1 MEVPRWEIL
10 KKPFWA
16 TQTWP
21 WASFSFFALFDLKTK
36 KFRNL
41 PSRLGRFQ
49 QIFLAFLSCDKI
61 SPKSGHE
68 WEKETFFISTKKTI
82 WTEKNVWPK
91 KYFLFPMDRSCL
103 FIFLNWIEGKQTNK
117 HTIVFCKT
125 NFWCITT
132 TTTCL
137 LQCDQI
143 GQYIE
148 LWATFQSLWQQLFC
162 PSAHILVNF
171 CKVVEIFQFSSEI
184 ILSNFVEIWQFFTG
198 HTAA

>member
-82 WTEKNVWPK
+82 LDRKECMAQKI
-91 KYFLFPMDRSCL
+91 FPLPDGPIL
-103 FIFLNWIEGKQTNK
+103 FIYFFELNWRQTNKQTNIQSYFAK
-117 HTIVFCKT
+117 QTFDALQLQLPAYYSVTRLGNIL
-125 NFWCITT
+125 NF
-132 TTTCL
+132 
-137 LQCDQI
+137 
-143 GQYIE
+143 G
-148 LWATFQSLWQQLFC
+148 QLFKAC
-162 PSAHILVNF
+162 GNNYFAQVPTF
-171 CKVVEIFQFSSEI
+171 
-184 ILSNFVEIWQFFTG
+184 
-198 HTAA
+198 

>member
-41 PSRLGRFQ
+41 PTRLGRFQ

-82 WTEKNVWPK
+82 LDRKECMAQKI
-91 KYFLFPMDRSCL
+91 FPLPDGPIL
-103 FIFLNWIEGKQTNK
+103 FIYFFELNWRQTNK
-117 HTIVFCKT
+117 QTYNRILQNKLLMHYNYNYLPITVWPDWAIYWT
-125 NFWCITT
+125 LGNFSKPV
-132 TTTCL
+132 
-137 LQCDQI
+137 
-143 GQYIE
+143 
-148 LWATFQSLWQQLFC
+148 AT
-162 PSAHILVNF
+162 
-171 CKVVEIFQFSSEI
+171 I
-184 ILSNFVEIWQFFTG
+184 ILPKCPHFSQFL
-198 HTAA
+198 